1 MINMLHIT
9 GYMSA
14 WTAINMDHV
23 RDGET
28 MLEVGRIPGE
38 GTSHYLEYTICKSM
52 WWDYVIEVG
61 KEMFSKLSLT

>member
-1 MINMLHIT
+1 
-9 GYMSA
+9 MSA

-28 MLEVGRIPGE
+28 MLDTGQTPDERNYI
-38 GTSHYLEYTICKSM
+38 ICKSF

-61 KEMFSKLSLT
+61 KYTPYLVRTI